1 MADVINLRRAR
12 KTRARD
18 QAATQAAQNRAS
30 YGRKPSERAAA
41 DADKARHVRTLD
53 SAKLDR

>member
-1 MADVINLRRAR
+1 MAEIINLRRAR
-12 KTRARD
+12 KARARD
-18 QAATQAAQNRAS
+18 QATTQAAQNRAT
-30 YGRKPSERAAA
+30 YGRTPAERAAA